1 MNGFALGG
9 GLELAMACTVR
20 FASENARL
28 GQPEVKL
35 GIIPG
40 YGGTQRLPRLV
51 GRGRA
56 LELLL
61 SGDPIPAAEAYRIG
75 LVNAVVPQAELLDYC
90 RAWLGKV
97 LANGPL
103 ALGLVMEAVD
113 AGLNGGIDEGL
124 RFEAAAFGV
133 SAATEDRG
141 KVRARF
147 WRSGARRLQESEH
160 MAKVFEGQL
169 SAAGLRFAIIVS
181 RFNSFI
187 TERLLGGAMDALT
200 RAGANADL
208 IDVIKVPGSWEVPMI
223 AGEVARQHRYDALI
237 CLSAVIRGETPHFD
251 YVAGEAAKGIAHVA
265 SETGVP
271 VAFGVLTTNTLEQA
285 IDRAGAKGGNKGF
298 DAAMTAI
305 EMANLL
311 RTLRQAT

>member
-1 MNGFALGG
+1 
-9 GLELAMACTVR
+9 
-20 FASENARL
+20 
-28 GQPEVKL
+28 
-35 GIIPG
+35 
-40 YGGTQRLPRLV
+40 
-51 GRGRA
+51 
-56 LELLL
+56 
-61 SGDPIPAAEAYRIG
+61 
-75 LVNAVVPQAELLDYC
+75 
-90 RAWLGKV
+90 
-97 LANGPL
+97 
-103 ALGLVMEAVD
+103 
-113 AGLNGGIDEGL
+113 
-124 RFEAAAFGV
+124 
-133 SAATEDRG
+133 
-141 KVRARF
+141 
-147 WRSGARRLQESEH
+147 

-169 SAAGLRFAIIVS
+169 SATGLRFAIVVS

-200 RAGANADL
+200 RAGASADL

-223 AGEVARQHRYDALI
+223 AAEVARQHRYDAVI
-237 CLSAVIRGETPHFD
+237 CLSAVIRDETPHFD